1 MLNYQQLLPD
11 AIERVNLKRK
21 FEQSSLAEL
30 FEITKSTEEQYE
42 PPNVLDLS
50 SGSSL
55 GEMRF

>member
-1 MLNYQQLLPD
+1 M
-11 AIERVNLKRK
+11 
-21 FEQSSLAEL
+21 AEL

-42 PPNVLDLS
+42 PPNMLDLS